1 MAIALTVNIALVPPL
16 PRGARGD
23 LMALVDPPK
32 SPLIRGTYYLGWCGG
47 GVEVLTVNIA
57 LVPPEPEGG

>member
-1 MAIALTVNIALVPPL
+1 MWCGGVVGGRALMVNITLVPPL

-32 SPLIRGTYYLGWCGG
+32 SPLTRGTCYLRWCGG
-47 GVEVLTVNIA
+47 SGGAEVGFV
-57 LVPPEPEGG
+57 